1 MLTYVDWTPGRWGR
15 VQTELLCPC
24 GLPVLYLTARM
35 SRRGGC
41 CARSGGCGGRGM
53 SVAPSC
59 RTRSRRVRRYAG
71 IADPDETAL
80 RRALLTPLLRALT
93 GAEDGAR
100 IPAVLLS
107 APAASP
113 AVYAAAEELAHAARR
128 LLLDVGAGQEDLS
141 DYLRRRFGLC
151 AGGASPDAEVCF
163 GERKGSAPA
172 LFLGHRLPR
181 AAVGGIR
188 TLGGVCAHARPA
200 PAGRPPALC
209 TFSGGKAP
217 DCGHWREICA
227 TQRLTGRGKLSIMQ
241 CAIL

>member
-15 VQTELLCPC
+15 VRMELLRPC
-24 GLPVLYLTARM
+24 GLPALYLTARDVP
-35 SRRGGC
+35 
-41 CARSGGCGGRGM
+41 A
-53 SVAPSC
+53 
-59 RTRSRRVRRYAG
+59 RRVLRTLRRLRRAGDVRCAILPDALTPRAALCG

-172 LFLGHRLPR
+172 LFLGTGCR
-181 AAVGGIR
+181 ARQSVEYALSAAYAP
-188 TLGGVCAHARPA
+188 TLGPLPPDGRLLCALFQA
-200 PAGRPPALC
+200 
-209 TFSGGKAP
+209 
-217 DCGHWREICA
+217 
-227 TQRLTGRGKLSIMQ
+227 GKLPIA
-241 CAIL
+241 AIGVKSVQHNA

>member
-24 GLPVLYLTARM
+24 GLPVLYLTARDVP
-35 SRRGGC
+35 
-41 CARSGGCGGRGM
+41 A
-53 SVAPSC
+53 
-59 RTRSRRVRRYAG
+59 RRVLRTLRRLRRAGDVRCAILPDALTPRAALCG

-128 LLLDVGAGQEDLS
+128 LLLDVGAGQ
-141 DYLRRRFGLC
+141 
-151 AGGASPDAEVCF
+151 DA
-163 GERKGSAPA
+163 
-172 LFLGHRLPR
+172 
-181 AAVGGIR
+181 
-188 TLGGVCAHARPA
+188 
-200 PAGRPPALC
+200 
-209 TFSGGKAP
+209 
-217 DCGHWREICA
+217 
-227 TQRLTGRGKLSIMQ
+227 
-241 CAIL
+241 

>member
-15 VQTELLCPC
+15 VRTELLRPY
-24 GLPVLYLTARM
+24 GLPVLYLTARDVP
-35 SRRGGC
+35 
-41 CARSGGCGGRGM
+41 A
-53 SVAPSC
+53 
-59 RTRSRRVRRYAG
+59 RRVLRTLRRLRRAGDVRCAILPDALAPRAALCG
-71 IADPDETAL
+71 IADSDEAAL

-151 AGGASPDAEVCF
+151 AGGASP
-163 GERKGSAPA
+163 
-172 LFLGHRLPR
+172 
-181 AAVGGIR
+181 AASGIR
-188 TLGGVCAHARPA
+188 ALGGVCARARPA

-227 TQRLTGRGKLSIMQ
+227 TQRLTGRWKLSIMQ

>member
-15 VQTELLCPC
+15 VRTELLRPC
-24 GLPVLYLTARM
+24 GLPALYLTARDVP
-35 SRRGGC
+35 
-41 CARSGGCGGRGM
+41 A
-53 SVAPSC
+53 
-59 RTRSRRVRRYAG
+59 RRVLRTLRRLRRAGDVRCAILPDALAPRAALCG
-71 IADPDETAL
+71 IADPDEAAL

-151 AGGASPDAEVCF
+151 AGGAPPDAEVCF
-163 GERKGSAPA
+163 GERKGRARQPVEYALSAAYAPTLGPLAPDGRLLCA
-172 LFLGHRLPR
+172 LFQ
-181 AAVGGIR
+181 A
-188 TLGGVCAHARPA
+188 
-200 PAGRPPALC
+200 
-209 TFSGGKAP
+209 
-217 DCGHWREICA
+217 
-227 TQRLTGRGKLSIMQ
+227 GKLPIA
-241 CAIL
+241 AIGVKSVQHNA

>member
-15 VQTELLCPC
+15 VRTELLCPC
-24 GLPVLYLTARM
+24 GLPVLYLTARDVP
-35 SRRGGC
+35 
-41 CARSGGCGGRGM
+41 A
-53 SVAPSC
+53 
-59 RTRSRRVRRYAG
+59 RRVLRTLRRLRRAGDVRCAILPDALAPRAALCG
-71 IADPDETAL
+71 IADPDEAAL

-107 APAASP
+107 APTASP

-163 GERKGSAPA
+163 GERKGRAPA
-172 LFLGHRLPR
+172 LFLGTGCR
-181 AAVGGIR
+181 ARQPVEYALSAAYV
-188 TLGGVCAHARPA
+188 
-200 PAGRPPALC
+200 PALGP
-209 TFSGGKAP
+209 FPP
-217 DCGHWREICA
+217 DGRLLCA
-227 TQRLTGRGKLSIMQ
+227 LFQAGKLPIA
-241 CAIL
+241 AIGVKSVQHNA

>member
-15 VQTELLCPC
+15 VRMELLRPC
-24 GLPVLYLTARM
+24 GLPALYLTARDVP
-35 SRRGGC
+35 
-41 CARSGGCGGRGM
+41 A
-53 SVAPSC
+53 
-59 RTRSRRVRRYAG
+59 RRVLRTLRRLRRAGDVRCAILPDALTPRAALCG
-71 IADPDETAL
+71 IADPDEAAL

-163 GERKGSAPA
+163 G
-172 LFLGHRLPR
+172 RLPR
-181 AAVGGIR
+181 AAAGGIR
-188 TLGGVCAHARPA
+188 TLGGVCAHARPV

>member
-15 VQTELLCPC
+15 VRMELLHPC
-24 GLPVLYLTARM
+24 GLPVLYLA
-35 SRRGGC
+35 
-41 CARSGGCGGRGM
+41 AWD
-53 SVAPSC
+53 VPA
-59 RTRSRRVRRYAG
+59 RRVLRTLRRLRRAGDVRCAILPDALAARAAAFG

-93 GAEDGAR
+93 GEEGSAR

-113 AVYAAAEELAHAARR
+113 AVYAAAEELAHTARR
-128 LLLDVGAGQEDLS
+128 LLLNIGAGQEELG

-172 LFLGHRLPR
+172 LVLGPDCRARQRVEYALSAAYAPALGPLPPDGRLLCALFQAGRLPI
-181 AAVGGIR
+181 AAIGAKSVQHN
-188 TLGGVCAHARPA
+188 A
-200 PAGRPPALC
+200 
-209 TFSGGKAP
+209 
-217 DCGHWREICA
+217 
-227 TQRLTGRGKLSIMQ
+227 
-241 CAIL
+241 

>member
-15 VQTELLCPC
+15 VRTELLRPC
-24 GLPVLYLTARM
+24 RLPVLYLTARDVP
-35 SRRGGC
+35 
-41 CARSGGCGGRGM
+41 A
-53 SVAPSC
+53 
-59 RTRSRRVRRYAG
+59 RRVLRMLRRLRREGDVRCAILPDALAPRAALCG
-71 IADPDETAL
+71 IADPDEAAL

-151 AGGASPDAEVCF
+151 AGGAPPDAEVCF

-172 LFLGHRLPR
+172 LFLGAVAARGSRWNTRSRRRMRPRSARSRRTAACSVHFFRRESSRL
-181 AAVGGIR
+181 
-188 TLGGVCAHARPA
+188 RPLA
-200 PAGRPPALC
+200 
-209 TFSGGKAP
+209 
-217 DCGHWREICA
+217 
-227 TQRLTGRGKLSIMQ
+227 
-241 CAIL
+241 

>member
-24 GLPVLYLTARM
+24 GLPVLYLTARDVP
-35 SRRGGC
+35 
-41 CARSGGCGGRGM
+41 A
-53 SVAPSC
+53 
-59 RTRSRRVRRYAG
+59 RRVLRTLRRLRRAGDVRCAILPDALTPRAALCG

-80 RRALLTPLLRALT
+80 RRALLTPLMRALT

-141 DYLRRRFGLC
+141 DYLRRRFGLR
-151 AGGASPDAEVCF
+151 AGRPRMRRSASASARAARPRSF
-163 GERKGSAPA
+163 SAPA
-172 LFLGHRLPR
+172 AARGSRWNTHSRRRMRPRSARSRRTAACSVHFFRRESSRL
-181 AAVGGIR
+181 
-188 TLGGVCAHARPA
+188 RPLA
-200 PAGRPPALC
+200 
-209 TFSGGKAP
+209 
-217 DCGHWREICA
+217 
-227 TQRLTGRGKLSIMQ
+227 
-241 CAIL
+241 